1 HASEEHKDPA
11 DPPDGRCGSPSGA
24 APGNTPRRG
33 NLPQVRLRL
42 SPPTFSLTRAPERS
56 AATTARRRC
65 RPRARP
71 RWEAGHGGGEQ
82 QGRAAS
88 EAEADEAEEA
98 RPPPAAR
105 AGSGRSPQAQRP
117 PSSSLHSVATS
128 GAAAGSERA
137 AALP

>member
-82 QGRAAS
+82 QGRRRMRRRRRGHLQQRGRAAGDPLRPRGPRPRRS
-88 EAEADEAEEA
+88 TAW
-98 RPPPAAR
+98 PPPALPP
-105 AGSGRSPQAQRP
+105 GPSGPRHC
-117 PSSSLHSVATS
+117 L
-128 GAAAGSERA
+128 
-137 AALP
+137 